1 MKAGL
6 RTVDLAKDV
15 VSKSPRLAAPPQLPP
30 ISSGV
35 AVHSIPMRLG
45 HGLQDSLDNL
55 AHTIQYRPERLH
67 DCAAI
72 FAAPNASTAA
82 NGLGTPSCK

>member
-15 VSKSPRLAAPPQLPP
+15 VSKSPRLAAPPQSPP

-35 AVHSIPMRLG
+35 AVHSIPMRFG

-55 AHTIQYRPERLH
+55 AHTTQYRPERVH
-67 DCAAI
+67 DCAGI
-72 FAAPNASTAA
+72 FVVPNARTAA
-82 NGLGTPSCK
+82 TGLGNPSCK